1 MFEKF
6 ANTPNLLLSQFNLT
20 KFYEEIISYT
30 PQGKEK
36 VEDCTDIF
44 LDCIWNHYA
53 LIGYNWKSNELDQ

>member
-1 MFEKF
+1 MFEKL
-6 ANTPNLLLSQFNLT
+6 ANTPNLLLSQLNLT

-44 LDCIWNHYA
+44 LDCIYYHYT
-53 LIGYNWKSNELDQ
+53 LIGCN

>member
-1 MFEKF
+1 M
-6 ANTPNLLLSQFNLT
+6 

-44 LDCIWNHYA
+44 LDCIWNHYT

>member
-1 MFEKF
+1 MFEKL
-6 ANTPNLLLSQFNLT
+6 ANTPKLLLSQLNLT

-44 LDCIWNHYA
+44 LGCICNHYT
-53 LIGYNWKSNELDQ
+53 LIGFN